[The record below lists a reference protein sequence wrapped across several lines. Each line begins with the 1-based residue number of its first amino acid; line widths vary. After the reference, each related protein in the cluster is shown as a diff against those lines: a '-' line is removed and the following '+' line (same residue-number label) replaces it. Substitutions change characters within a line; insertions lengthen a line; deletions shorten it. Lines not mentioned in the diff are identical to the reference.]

1 MKNMTVG
8 KNPDMNESQKQFF
21 RIFFG
26 CTHGMWKFPGQGSN
40 PCHSIDLSQ
49 CSDNTRSSTHCT
61 TRELHNLFLKYTF
74 EMFVLVLIPQLSLKL
89 L

>member
-1 MKNMTVG
+1 MTVG

-40 PCHSIDLSQ
+40 PCHSNK
-49 CSDNTRSSTHCT
+49 NTKSLTARSPGKFS
-61 TRELHNLFLKYTF
+61 FLQFF
-74 EMFVLVLIPQLSLKL
+74 ESHL
-89 L
+89 